1 MIHVVLFQIVEKLV
15 GIVDFIH
22 LEINRAF
29 LENHAEQSSGELR
42 VAKNLARTL
51 GPAGLALHYANVILQ
66 LKTLVCLPF
75 PRVGIKLYSSNCD
88 TRLTTKIKDPYSRK
102 FRQE

>member
-51 GPAGLALHYANVILQ
+51 GPAGLALHYAN

-75 PRVGIKLYSSNCD
+75 HILDIKLY
-88 TRLTTKIKDPYSRK
+88 RHTKTHIPA
-102 FRQE
+102 